1 MVMNTHVKLPVAH
14 CELSDPEQTRRRL
27 SRGGGQHTRVER
39 YPPARTGKV
48 TWTHVKNASLLNSV
62 MQVPF
67 MCYMYKRQ
75 LGNIIKPLYFG
86 GVIKSAIPRYLE
98 KMAKVC
104 FQPHKNEYWYTWQS
118 VSSQNITQMVKT

>member
-1 MVMNTHVKLPVAH
+1 
-14 CELSDPEQTRRRL
+14 
-27 SRGGGQHTRVER
+27 
-39 YPPARTGKV
+39 
-48 TWTHVKNASLLNSV
+48 
-62 MQVPF
+62 
-67 MCYMYKRQ
+67 MYKRQ
-75 LGNIIKPLYFG
+75 LGNIIKPLYLG

>member
-1 MVMNTHVKLPVAH
+1 MNTHVKLPVAH

-27 SRGGGQHTRVER
+27 SCGGGQHTRVER

-75 LGNIIKPLYFG
+75 LGNIIKPLYLG

-104 FQPHKNEYWYTWQS
+104 F
-118 VSSQNITQMVKT
+118 

>member
-1 MVMNTHVKLPVAH
+1 MNTHVKLPVAH

-27 SRGGGQHTRVER
+27 SGRGNWKHARVER

-67 MCYMYKRQ
+67 MCYMYKRH
-75 LGNIIKPLYFG
+75 LGN
-86 GVIKSAIPRYLE
+86 S
-98 KMAKVC
+98 
-104 FQPHKNEYWYTWQS
+104 
-118 VSSQNITQMVKT
+118 